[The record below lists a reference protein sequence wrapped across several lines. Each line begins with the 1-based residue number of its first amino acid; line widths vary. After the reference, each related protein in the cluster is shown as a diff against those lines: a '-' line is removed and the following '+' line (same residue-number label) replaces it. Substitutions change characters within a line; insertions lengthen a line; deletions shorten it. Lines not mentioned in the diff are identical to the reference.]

1 MKTRSN
7 KLKYSLTIIVVVQ
20 LTSIIGLKYVID
32 PVIAYSLLINRLT
45 KGTRDVICKIIELS
59 ARAMLINCH

>member
-7 KLKYSLTIIVVVQ
+7 KLKCSLTIIVVVQ

-32 PVIAYSLLINRLT
+32 PVIAYFLLINRLT
-45 KGTRDVICKIIELS
+45 KGTRVVICKIIELS
-59 ARAMLINCH
+59 ARAMLIN

>member
-32 PVIAYSLLINRLT
+32 PIIAYSLLINRLT

-59 ARAMLINCH
+59 ARATLINLH